1 MPTYVYRCD
10 FCEHL
15 FEAIH
20 SYKER
25 LEDCPACS
33 EKKSLKKQLNT
44 PIYLLRKNQDRKKQ
58 AGEVVREEI
67 RRNKEDLKRQVEETR
82 KRNNKK

>member
-1 MPTYVYRCD
+1 MPTYVYKCD
-10 FCEHL
+10 SCEHL

-20 SYKER
+20 PYKER

-33 EKKSLKKQLNT
+33 EEKSLKKQLNT
-44 PIYLLRKNQDRKKQ
+44 PIYLLRKNQNRKKQ

-67 RRNKEDLKRQVEETR
+67 RRNKEELKRQVEETR
-82 KRNNKK
+82 KRSSKK